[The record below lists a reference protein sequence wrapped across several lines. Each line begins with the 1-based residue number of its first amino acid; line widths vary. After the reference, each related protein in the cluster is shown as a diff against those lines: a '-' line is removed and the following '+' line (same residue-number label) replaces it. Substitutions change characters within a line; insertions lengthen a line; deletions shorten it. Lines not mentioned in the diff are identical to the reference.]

1 MNPEEKELLIRVA
14 KQVEENNDMLKST
27 RSSERWGKFSKI
39 VYWIVIITVGLYIW
53 TIIQPVIDSA
63 ATAITEIGKVKDGV
77 SESVS
82 GISDS
87 LKNVT
92 DTLDI
97 LREKTGI

>member
-1 MNPEEKELLIRVA
+1 
-14 KQVEENNDMLKST
+14 
-27 RSSERWGKFSKI
+27 
-39 VYWIVIITVGLYIW
+39 
-53 TIIQPVIDSA
+53 VIDSA